1 MAIRT
6 EKAFVLRQHDFRDT
20 SKIASL
26 FTEHSGRIKGIFKGI
41 RAGKKNFVT
50 TLDVGTENEVVF
62 YPSRGELWLISYAE
76 MLKAF
81 SYGHDLEL
89 ASAVCYMAEAVD
101 RTMPLHAPSP
111 EVYALIADAHEAI
124 KDRPWQQVIA
134 AFQVKLLELSGFRP
148 TLLTCAG
155 CGCRLSFSVRFNC
168 RMGGFVCEECD
179 ARVSDTSF
187 ISVEAAQSL
196 QFLQRNTFD
205 ASLRLKPTAGA
216 SDQMRTVLGDFFE
229 YHTGA
234 RLRSLLAAGRAQE
247 CVC

>member
-1 MAIRT
+1 
-6 EKAFVLRQHDFRDT
+6 VLRQQDFRDT

-26 FTEHSGRIKGIFKGI
+26 FTERSGRIKGIFKGI

-50 TLDVGTENEVVF
+50 TLDVGSQNEVVF
-62 YPSRGELWLISYAE
+62 YPSRGELWLVSFAE
-76 MLKAF
+76 MLSAF
-81 SYGHDLEL
+81 SCGHDLDL
-89 ASAVCYMAEAVD
+89 SSAVCYMAETVD
-101 RTMPLHAPSP
+101 RVMPLHSPST
-111 EVYALIADAHEAI
+111 EVFALIADAHEAI

-155 CGCRLSFSVRFNC
+155 CGCKLSLSVKFNC
-168 RMGGFVCEECD
+168 RMGGFVCDGCD
-179 ARVSDTSF
+179 ARAYDTNL

-196 QFLQRNTFD
+196 QFLQRNAFA
-205 ASLRLKPTAGA
+205 ASLRLKPTFGA
-216 SDQMRTVLGDFFE
+216 SEQMRAVLGDFFE

-234 RLRSLLAAGRAQE
+234 KLRSLLAVARPQE